1 MFAKYGHD
9 FYNTTSSL
17 SASFLVPNLPVRKRY
32 SFSDSSVGVP
42 RVRPPRRHSQNG
54 CAIALAGRSVT
65 SPWDSEWR
73 YKSYLQVL
81 VSYRFL
87 TIRLLADYWWLYI
100 PIIPDELTGDRRRA
114 SITASHCTEV
124 PPSTNRRQIISGDS
138 TSHSLLPLCNYIM
151 LLAPTCI
158 AHALYRPNLVS
169 TVSTVYGTR
178 CSSSTT
184 IYSIVSIRLFA
195 VLCNLVRNWIPI
207 NR

>member
-1 MFAKYGHD
+1 MISITPPPAFLPR
-9 FYNTTSSL
+9 FWCQTSL
-17 SASFLVPNLPVRKRY
+17 SENATAFLIPLLVFLEFGLLVVSRKMDAR
-32 SFSDSSVGVP
+32 
-42 RVRPPRRHSQNG
+42 
-54 CAIALAGRSVT
+54 IALAGRSVT

-184 IYSIVSIRLFA
+184 IYSIVSIRSFA

>member
-1 MFAKYGHD
+1 MISITPPPAFLPR
-9 FYNTTSSL
+9 FWCQTSL
-17 SASFLVPNLPVRKRY
+17 SENATAFLIPLLVFLEFGLLVVSRKMDAR
-32 SFSDSSVGVP
+32 
-42 RVRPPRRHSQNG
+42 
-54 CAIALAGRSVT
+54 IALAGRSVT

-158 AHALYRPNLVS
+158 YRACALPSEISVDRKYCLW
-169 TVSTVYGTR
+169 Y
-178 CSSSTT
+178 
-184 IYSIVSIRLFA
+184 
-195 VLCNLVRNWIPI
+195 
-207 NR
+207 